1 MGVHAAA
8 GSATLDDAADDARAA
23 RFLTRYL
30 EFCRSRVAPRLSEAA
45 ARSLAGQYVEL
56 REQAREGMEGRGAG
70 GRTADAGGRAAEAPG
85 RAGRRGCRARSAH
98 PRPDTPSLPSQP
110 RPQVRAVAAGGNGDA
125 PAVPVTVRQLEAIV
139 RISESLARMQLLPEA
154 SQEHVRQAVE
164 LFTASTMHAV
174 KAGVADVVFSDE
186 QRAELHAVEAQVRR
200 RLPIGGYASE
210 RRLVDDLVRC
220 GVSESLARRALAFMA
235 RQGELDAVRERRLIH
250 RVR

>member
-1 MGVHAAA
+1 M
-8 GSATLDDAADDARAA
+8 
-23 RFLTRYL
+23 
-30 EFCRSRVAPRLSEAA
+30 
-45 ARSLAGQYVEL
+45 
-56 REQAREGMEGRGAG
+56 
-70 GRTADAGGRAAEAPG
+70 
-85 RAGRRGCRARSAH
+85 
-98 PRPDTPSLPSQP
+98 
-110 RPQVRAVAAGGNGDA
+110 AAGGNGDA

-235 RQGELDAVRERRLIH
+235 RQGELDAVRARRRIH